1 MALKVNAAAGFPQN
15 MPVVLLQ
22 MTALLSGSRFFCLCR
37 VILFYFCTVYVRKKK
52 VTRADLFSFIN

>member
-22 MTALLSGSRFFCLCR
+22 MTTAFLSGSSFLLFS
-37 VILFYFCTVYVRKKK
+37 VILFYFCTVCDGRL
-52 VTRADLFSFIN
+52 VTRADLFSYIKQ

>member
-22 MTALLSGSRFFCLCR
+22 MMTAFLSGSSFCY
-37 VILFYFCTVYVRKKK
+37 VVLFYDTFVLYVMEE
-52 VTRADLFSFIN
+52 

>member
-22 MTALLSGSRFFCLCR
+22 MTTAFLSGSSFLLL
-37 VILFYFCTVYVRKKK
+37 VLFYSTFVLYVME
-52 VTRADLFSFIN
+52 D